1 LKRITFL
8 LLTLL
13 ALVLAACSG
22 NSGGSSTSASASPS
36 VSASAAATRPAQSD
50 EASEQPTESSSN
62 GTALPSMDLP
72 NSAPELAALLPDEIG
87 GQEVQKISMGGA
99 ELMAEGSGADP
110 EFVSFLERVGA
121 QPDDVSVAFVFTLSA
136 EGDTAGIAAFRVA
149 GASSDE
155 LEREFRASL
164 DSEGETI
171 DWQEQSVGGKDVLT
185 APDTNNEDATQ
196 YLYTVGDIVFIVTS
210 TSEETAAEL
219 LEPLP

>member
-1 LKRITFL
+1 MKRITFL

-22 NSGGSSTSASASPS
+22 NSGGSSTS
-36 VSASAAATRPAQSD
+36 VSASASAEASSPAESD
-50 EASEQPTESSSN
+50 DASEQPTESSSD
-62 GTALPSMDLP
+62 GTALPSMDMP

-87 GQEVQKISMGGA
+87 GQQVQKISMSGA

-196 YLYTVGDIVFIVTS
+196 YLYTVGDVVFIVTS

>member
-1 LKRITFL
+1 MKRITFL

-22 NSGGSSTSASASPS
+22 NSGGSSTSASAS
-36 VSASAAATRPAQSD
+36 ASAAATSPAQSD
-50 EASEQPTESSSN
+50 EASEQPTESSSD
-62 GTALPSMDLP
+62 GTALPSVDLP
-72 NSAPELAALLPDEIG
+72 NSAPELAELLPDEIG
-87 GQEVQKISMGGA
+87 GQQVQKISMSGA
-99 ELMAEGSGADP
+99 ELMAEGSGTDP
-110 EFVSFLERVGA
+110 EFISFLERVGA
-121 QPDDVSVAFVFTLSA
+121 QPEDISVAFVFTLSA

-185 APDTNNEDATQ
+185 APDTNSEDATQ

>member
-1 LKRITFL
+1 MKRITFL

-22 NSGGSSTSASASPS
+22 NSGGSSTSASASA
-36 VSASAAATRPAQSD
+36 SASAEASSPAESD
-50 EASEQPTESSSN
+50 EASEQPTESSSD
-62 GTALPSMDLP
+62 GTALPSVDLP
-72 NSAPELAALLPDEIG
+72 NSAPELAELLPDEIG
-87 GQEVQKISMGGA
+87 GQPVQKISMSGA

-185 APDTNNEDATQ
+185 APDTNSEDATQ